1 MKQQSLKKYPIS
13 IQTLEKVIERNYLYI
28 DKMDYIYWMVHDAS
42 NYYHRFCIRFSGGTV
57 YDIKYK
63 PLIKIN
69 S

>member
-42 NYYHRFCIRFSGGTV
+42 NYLSVAEQFTISNTSR
-57 YDIKYK
+57 
-63 PLIKIN
+63 
-69 S
+69 